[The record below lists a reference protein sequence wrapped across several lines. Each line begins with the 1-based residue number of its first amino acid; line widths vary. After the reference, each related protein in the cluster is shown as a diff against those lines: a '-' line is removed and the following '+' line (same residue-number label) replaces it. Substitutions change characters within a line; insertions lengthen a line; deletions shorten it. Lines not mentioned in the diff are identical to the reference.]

1 MADLIARKEVLSKA
15 ELVFG
20 EDGEMIECVRLRHI
34 IDAPSVSVDDVI
46 NQRATTCRHGGHCEW
61 VACDKCN
68 HYEPKPETITNSTS
82 GYLEVVL
89 PECDDCISRQAVD
102 ELSKE
107 LVHTTRDKAD
117 FLCNFWEGL
126 QKLPPVTPKE
136 KTGHWVNAKVGK
148 LFPSNDFKC
157 SECGNILD
165 FDGVNC
171 GRGDANYCP
180 NCGCHMVEPQESER

>member
-1 MADLIARKEVLSKA
+1 MTREDL
-15 ELVFG
+15 
-20 EDGEMIECVRLRHI
+20 
-34 IDAPSVSVDDVI
+34 I

-136 KTGHWVNAKVGK
+136 KTGHWIRTKDG
-148 LFPSNDFKC
+148 FEC
-157 SECGNILD
+157 SECGCISRSLAD
-165 FDGVNC
+165 FCQYC
-171 GRGDANYCP
+171 GAS
-180 NCGCHMVEPQESER
+180 MVSE

>member
-1 MADLIARKEVLSKA
+1 MTREDL
-15 ELVFG
+15 
-20 EDGEMIECVRLRHI
+20 
-34 IDAPSVSVDDVI
+34 I

-61 VACDKCN
+61 VACDKCS

-89 PECDDCISRQAVD
+89 PECSDCISRQAVD

-136 KTGHWVNAKVGK
+136 KTGWIPVNERLPEEFESVLVCYESQGGMAQAVSERFGTHTGYRWSA
-148 LFPSNDFKC
+148 LAGIEPIAWMPLPEPFK
-157 SECGNILD
+157 
-165 FDGVNC
+165 
-171 GRGDANYCP
+171 A
-180 NCGCHMVEPQESER
+180 ESETKE